1 VKGKVGLKVFQLQ
14 ELRLKKYSNME
25 APDSGKIISAV
36 YIVGFIIALVV
47 IYKILAAIGIV
58 KSGAKKREEKKEAE
72 AATALR
78 ELPYFDPLFLKG
90 DTTYVPFGKGSQ
102 VAAALRNAMSGL
114 GTDEEKIFTTF
125 AKLPSK
131 KTISEVALWYGADYK
146 RTLIVDLLNELN
158 DAEKV
163 TLADIISKLN

>member
-1 VKGKVGLKVFQLQ
+1 
-14 ELRLKKYSNME
+14 ME
-25 APDSGKIISAV
+25 TPDTGKILSAV
-36 YIVGFIIALVV
+36 YIAGFLIALFII
-47 IYKILAAIGIV
+47 YRILGAIGII
-58 KSGAKKREEKKEAE
+58 KTGAKRREAKKEAA
-72 AATALR
+72 AATTLR

-90 DTTYVPFGKGSQ
+90 DTTYKPFGKGSQ

-131 KTISEVALWYGADYK
+131 KSISEVALWYGADYK
-146 RTLIVDLLNELN
+146 RVLIVDLLNELN

-163 TLADIISKLN
+163 TLADIIDKLN